1 MSDLIL
7 NLHNRISKNVLT
19 TVLDKGVE
27 DGVFIVKR
35 YGKLAFYC
43 SSEKTVPTAEPLSLI
58 QVQELQQGAE
68 NTLRRLADD
77 KRALAALA
85 AVESDQ
91 HLTERVEGL
100 KRTREELVCA
110 VRELERVAVAPPPPP
125 PLDTTALELRARTL
139 TRSLKRVIAAI
150 REALHESGVCSSAA
164 EFNLW
169 LRDSLGVVT
178 GETRV
183 GT

>member
-1 MSDLIL
+1 M
-7 NLHNRISKNVLT
+7 LT

-68 NTLRRLADD
+68 NTLRRLAED

-91 HLTERVEGL
+91 HLTERVGGL
-100 KRTREELVCA
+100 KRRKEELVCA
-110 VRELERVAVAPPPPP
+110 VKELERVAVATPTP

-139 TRSLKRVIAAI
+139 ARSLKRVIAAI

-178 GETRV
+178 GKTRV